1 MTSTSDA
8 RTALEQLL
16 TVAQQHGRARI
27 VATCRL
33 ALQSLD
39 DLEAALVLRQ
49 QVSRHGG
56 QASWA
61 RLTPEAKRAQAQR
74 LAACR
79 WQKAADA
86 LRRTIANA
94 ARSRE

>member
-8 RTALEQLL
+8 RTALEQLW
-16 TVAQQHGRARI
+16 TVAQQHGRHRI
-27 VATCRL
+27 VETCAL
-33 ALQSLD
+33 ALRTID
-39 DLEAALVLRQ
+39 DLEAALALRQ

-79 WQKAADA
+79 WQKASGD
-86 LRRTIANA
+86 RP
-94 ARSRE
+94 